1 MSLTARY
8 SDAMPITA
16 VFFDVGETLVDE
28 TELIG
33 AWADWLG
40 VPRLTFFAT
49 VGAVLARGAE
59 QPTGTRDRPVLREVL
74 RLTRPDLDLAD
85 ALRRPGGAQV
95 FSVKDIYP
103 DALPCMLAV
112 RDLGYRVG
120 IAANQPAVADAVVRG
135 SGLPFEWLLIS
146 GVEGVSKPDPAF
158 FERIL
163 QLSGLP
169 ASSIAYVGD
178 RVDND
183 VVPAV
188 HAGMAAVHVR
198 RGPWGVLQAE
208 WPEAALATLRVGSLA
223 ELAGRLGEL
232 RGD

>member
-1 MSLTARY
+1 MSL
-8 SDAMPITA
+8 TA

-28 TELIG
+28 TELMG
-33 AWADWLG
+33 GWADWLG
-40 VPRLTFFAT
+40 IPRLTFFAT
-49 VGAVLARGAE
+49 IGAVLARGSERPAA
-59 QPTGTRDRPVLREVL
+59 TRDRPVLREVV
-74 RLTRPDLDLAD
+74 RLIRPDLDVAD
-85 ALRRPGGAQV
+85 AVRRRGGAQV
-95 FSVKDIYP
+95 FSVRDLYP

-120 IAANQPAVADAVVRG
+120 IAANQPALADAVVRE

-146 GVEGVSKPDPAF
+146 DVEGVSKPDPAF
-158 FERIL
+158 FDRIL
-163 QLSGLP
+163 EMSGLP

-188 HAGMAAVHVR
+188 RAGMAAVHLR

-208 WPEAALATLRVGSLA
+208 WPEAAMATLRLGSLA
-223 ELAGRLGEL
+223 ELPERLGEL
-232 RGD
+232 EAGAGRMD

>member
-1 MSLTARY
+1 
-8 SDAMPITA
+8 MPLTA

-28 TELIG
+28 TELMG
-33 AWADWLG
+33 GWADWLG
-40 VPRLTFFAT
+40 IPRLTFFAT
-49 VGAVLARGAE
+49 IGAVLAGGAE
-59 QPTGTRDRPVLREVL
+59 WRTARGDRPVLREVV
-74 RLTRPDLDLAD
+74 RLIRPELDLAD
-85 ALRRPGGAQV
+85 ALRGRGAHV
-95 FSVKDIYP
+95 FSREDLYP

-120 IAANQPAVADAVVRG
+120 IAANQPALADAAVRG

-146 GVEGVSKPDPAF
+146 DLEGVSKPDPAF

-163 QLSGLP
+163 QVSGLP

-188 HAGMAAVHVR
+188 RAGMAAVHVR
-198 RGPWGVLQAE
+198 RGPWGVIQAD
-208 WPEAALATLRVGSLA
+208 WPDAALASLRIGSLA
-223 ELAGRLGEL
+223 ELPAR
-232 RGD
+232 

>member
-1 MSLTARY
+1 MSL
-8 SDAMPITA
+8 TA

-33 AWADWLG
+33 GWADWLG

-49 VGAVLARGAE
+49 MGAVLARRADR
-59 QPTGTRDRPVLREVL
+59 PPATGDRPVLREVL
-74 RLTRPDLDLAD
+74 RLISPDLDLRD
-85 ALRRPGGAQV
+85 AVRKRSGAGQV
-95 FSVKDIYP
+95 FSVDDLYP
-103 DALPCMLAV
+103 DALPCLLAV
-112 RDLGYRVG
+112 RELGYRVG
-120 IAANQPAVADAVVRG
+120 IAANQPAQADAVVRR

-146 GVEGVSKPDPAF
+146 DVEGVSKPDPAF

-163 QLSGLP
+163 QVSGLP

-188 HAGMAAVHVR
+188 RAGMAAVHVR
-198 RGPWGVLQAE
+198 RGPWGVLQAQ
-208 WPEAALATLRVGSLA
+208 WPEAALATLRLGSLA
-223 ELAGRLGEL
+223 ELPARLREL
-232 RGD
+232 DAPARADD

>member
-1 MSLTARY
+1 
-8 SDAMPITA
+8 MPVTA

-28 TELIG
+28 TELMG
-33 AWADWLG
+33 GWADWLDI
-40 VPRLTFFAT
+40 PRLTFFAAI
-49 VGAVLARGAE
+49 GAVLARNAE
-59 QPTGTRDRPVLREVL
+59 RPAGTRDRPVLREVL
-74 RLTRPDLDLAD
+74 RLIRPDLDVAD
-85 ALRRPGGAQV
+85 AVRGRGAQV
-95 FSVKDIYP
+95 FSVDHLYP

-112 RDLGYRVG
+112 RDMGYRVG
-120 IAANQPAVADAVVRG
+120 IAANQPALADAVVRG
-135 SGLPFEWLLIS
+135 SDLPFEWLLIS
-146 GVEGVSKPDPAF
+146 DVEGVSKPDPAF

-188 HAGMAAVHVR
+188 RAGMTAVHVR

-208 WPEAALATLRVGSLA
+208 WPEAALATLRVGTLA
-223 ELAGRLGEL
+223 ELPGRLVEL
-232 RGD
+232 GGFRD